1 MIKKILYVGVPN
13 DVCTPERAASSYWNY
28 SMLDVLPENG
38 VKQFEEFEIAQMN
51 MKNQVLSDEIKK
63 HNEIHPDV
71 DRSIIALSS
80 MRDEVVILC
89 ELRGES

>member
-1 MIKKILYVGVPN
+1 MLVFPMMFVRRNEQRLP
-13 DVCTPERAASSYWNY
+13 
-28 SMLDVLPENG
+28 MLDVLPENG

>member
-1 MIKKILYVGVPN
+1 MIKKIIYCGIPH

-28 SMLDVLPENG
+28 SMLDVLPEEG
-38 VKQFEEFEIAQMN
+38 VKQFEEFEIAQMK
-51 MKNQVLSDEIKK
+51 MKNQVLSDEMKK
-63 HNEIHPDV
+63 HDGIHPDV